1 MGSEDLGDDEMAARI
16 GGLIRHTLD
25 AAIAEPAH
33 PEMWWNPELLAE
45 DLADEFHE
53 ALLLAE
59 KNAWDYRPPD
69 AVVHVL
75 RDINARLDTMAESGD
90 DAMWRAGA
98 VDTHPAWQEIRALAR
113 KALQAFEPT
122 DPVAH

>member
-1 MGSEDLGDDEMAARI
+1 MNEEGVDDQAAVAFI
-16 GGLIRHTLD
+16 EHVIRHPLE
-25 AAIAEPAH
+25 ASIAEPAH
-33 PEMWWNPELLAE
+33 PEMSWNPELLAQ
-45 DLADEFHE
+45 DLETEFTT

-59 KNAWDYRPPD
+59 RNDYDYRPPQ
-69 AVVHVL
+69 AVVALL
-75 RDINARLDTMAESGD
+75 REINARLDTMAESGD

-98 VDTHPAWQEIRALAR
+98 VDTHPAWQEIRGLAR